1 MKTSKGEQVII
12 NLLRKDGLKFE
23 REKEFADLRGGRYRY
38 DFYLPA
44 LGVLIEYDGEQHF
57 QRVSLFQKTQRDFLK
72 TKGHDR
78 QKNEYALTHNLR
90 LYRIPYWELD
100 SLTSSRDIFQQ
111 KFEVRSIW
119 HNDDLW
125 RKHENRIQSVIFYY
139 LTTETRRRG
148 RQLDFFEVVKNI
160 GSLLG
165 LFLSI
170 TSVVGIVAK
179 FQNKRY
185 KELFD
190 EHSKE
195 IRKNDKKQTEEIT
208 EIKNTLNNL
217 ETKFDNLETKV
228 DGLEK
233 RSDVD
238 EDFNAEICRNVIKD
252 IYYKYNKTQKI
263 PLYER
268 KMADS
273 LYKIYSEQ
281 FHQNSYGQLLYQEIC
296 KWEIDTTDK
305 LTM

>member
-1 MKTSKGEQVII
+1 M
-12 NLLRKDGLKFE
+12 
-23 REKEFADLRGGRYRY
+23 
-38 DFYLPA
+38 
-44 LGVLIEYDGEQHF
+44 
-57 QRVSLFQKTQRDFLK
+57 
-72 TKGHDR
+72 
-78 QKNEYALTHNLR
+78 
-90 LYRIPYWELD
+90 
-100 SLTSSRDIFQQ
+100 
-111 KFEVRSIW
+111 
-119 HNDDLW
+119 
-125 RKHENRIQSVIFYY
+125 
-139 LTTETRRRG
+139 
-148 RQLDFFEVVKNI
+148 DFFEVVKDI

-170 TSVVGIVAK
+170 ASVVGVVAK
-179 FQNKRY
+179 FQNKHY
-185 KELFD
+185 KRLFD
-190 EHSKE
+190 EHSEE

-208 EIKNTLNNL
+208 EIKDTLNKL
-217 ETKFDNLETKV
+217 TTKV

-233 RSDVD
+233 SSDVV
-238 EDFNAEICRNVIKD
+238 EDFNAEICRNAIKD

>member
-1 MKTSKGEQVII
+1 M
-12 NLLRKDGLKFE
+12 
-23 REKEFADLRGGRYRY
+23 
-38 DFYLPA
+38 
-44 LGVLIEYDGEQHF
+44 
-57 QRVSLFQKTQRDFLK
+57 
-72 TKGHDR
+72 
-78 QKNEYALTHNLR
+78 
-90 LYRIPYWELD
+90 
-100 SLTSSRDIFQQ
+100 
-111 KFEVRSIW
+111 
-119 HNDDLW
+119 
-125 RKHENRIQSVIFYY
+125 
-139 LTTETRRRG
+139 
-148 RQLDFFEVVKNI
+148 DFFEVVKNI

-170 TSVVGIVAK
+170 TSVVGVVAK

-190 EHSKE
+190 EHSKEMRKNVEKQTEE

-217 ETKFDNLETKV
+217 ATEFGSFKTEVSSLKTEVGNLKTEVGSLKTEFDDLKTEVGSLKTEFDDLK
-228 DGLEK
+228 K

-238 EDFNAEICRNVIKD
+238 EGFNAEICRNVIKD

>member
-1 MKTSKGEQVII
+1 M
-12 NLLRKDGLKFE
+12 
-23 REKEFADLRGGRYRY
+23 
-38 DFYLPA
+38 
-44 LGVLIEYDGEQHF
+44 
-57 QRVSLFQKTQRDFLK
+57 
-72 TKGHDR
+72 
-78 QKNEYALTHNLR
+78 
-90 LYRIPYWELD
+90 
-100 SLTSSRDIFQQ
+100 
-111 KFEVRSIW
+111 
-119 HNDDLW
+119 
-125 RKHENRIQSVIFYY
+125 
-139 LTTETRRRG
+139 
-148 RQLDFFEVVKNI
+148 DFFEVVKDI

-179 FQNKRY
+179 FQNKHY
-185 KELFD
+185 KRLFD
-190 EHSKE
+190 EHSEE

-208 EIKNTLNNL
+208 EIKDTLNKL
-217 ETKFDNLETKV
+217 TTKV

-233 RSDVD
+233 SSDVV
-238 EDFNAEICRNVIKD
+238 EDFNAEICRNAIKD

-281 FHQNSYGQLLYQEIC
+281 FHQNSYGKLLYQEIC